1 MRVDELPAS
10 GRLHGHCLCGGVSL
24 SVPGTARDVHACHCG
39 ACRRWHGG
47 PAMVL
52 HAGNDLRIDAG
63 EGQVRRFG
71 SSDWAERAFCSVCG
85 SALFFL
91 STGDGRYFVA
101 AGLFDVIPDARLH
114 SEIFVDARPAWYDF
128 AGTRERLTEAEF
140 LARVGA
146 AD

>member
-1 MRVDELPAS
+1 MTEHVADA
-10 GRLHGHCLCGGVSL
+10 GRLHGRCLCGGVSL
-24 SVPGTARDVHACHCG
+24 SVPASAHDVHVCHCS

-47 PAMVL
+47 PAMVV
-52 HAGNDLRIDAG
+52 HAGDDLRIEAG
-63 EGQVRRFG
+63 GDQVRGFA

-85 SALFFL
+85 SGVYFRL
-91 STGDGRYFVA
+91 TGAGQSFVP
-101 AGLFDVIPDARLH
+101 AGLFETLLGARLH
-114 SEIFVDARPAWYDF
+114 SEIFTDAQPDWYAF